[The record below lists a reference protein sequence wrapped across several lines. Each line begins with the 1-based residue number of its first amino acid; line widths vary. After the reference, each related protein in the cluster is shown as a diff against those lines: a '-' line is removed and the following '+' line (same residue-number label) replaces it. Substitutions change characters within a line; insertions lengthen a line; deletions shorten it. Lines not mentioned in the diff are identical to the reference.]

1 MHQTHHLELTVAD
14 APLVLDRVVSLFRA
28 RRCAIRELRFEAA
41 DRHRPG
47 RVYVTVDADGRAE
60 LISMYVHPDARATG
74 VAGELVEAVAAWAT
88 DQGATELVLS
98 VKRANERARRL
109 YLRHGFEDHGE
120 EGDEPDEQR
129 LRRPL

>member
-47 RVYVTVDADGRAE
+47 RVYVTVDADGRRAR
-60 LISMYVHPDARATG
+60 LATHHLSTMPGVLAVASIGARAERAEVHRAPVTDA
-74 VAGELVEAVAAWAT
+74 VFVAA
-88 DQGATELVLS
+88 
-98 VKRANERARRL
+98 
-109 YLRHGFEDHGE
+109 
-120 EGDEPDEQR
+120 EPA
-129 LRRPL
+129 